1 MIIIQL
7 ILYCL
12 LFTAMVRIAVRGG
25 AVNGLYFYPKPV
37 QERAFA
43 IGLTDRETVKQK
55 RKRFMTAFYLVM
67 LTALIFMIAVWNQIS
82 DFKSAYLQALLF
94 LEVMNV
100 YDGIVI
106 DKLWVGHSKFWIL
119 PGTEDI
125 PFVQTWGQVLKKR
138 SFLALIWFVGAAIV
152 AGIVVLLTNLIS

>member
-1 MIIIQL
+1 
-7 ILYCL
+7 
-12 LFTAMVRIAVRGG
+12 MVRIAVRGG
-25 AVNGLYFYPKPV
+25 AVNGLYFYPEPI

-125 PFVQTWGQVLKKR
+125 PFVQTWGQILKKR
-138 SFLALIWFVGAAIV
+138 SFLALIWIIGAVIV
-152 AGIVVLLTNLIS
+152 AGIVVLLANLIS